1 MRLAYYYFKII
12 VCVYLFLAALGLHC
26 YVGSSV
32 VAVSEGYSLA
42 VVWKL
47 LIGVASLA
55 REHQLEGAPASVAAA
70 QRLSYSKACGIFL
83 DQGLNSCL
91 LHWQADSLPLSHPG
105 KPLSYY

>member
-1 MRLAYYYFKII
+1 MRLAYYFFKII

-32 VAVSEGYSLA
+32 VAVSEGDSLA

-55 REHQLEGAPASVAAA
+55 REHQLEGAPASVAARKDLA
-70 QRLSYSKACGIFL
+70 TPRHVGSSWTR
-83 DQGLNSCL
+83 D
-91 LHWQADSLPLSHPG
+91 
-105 KPLSYY
+105 